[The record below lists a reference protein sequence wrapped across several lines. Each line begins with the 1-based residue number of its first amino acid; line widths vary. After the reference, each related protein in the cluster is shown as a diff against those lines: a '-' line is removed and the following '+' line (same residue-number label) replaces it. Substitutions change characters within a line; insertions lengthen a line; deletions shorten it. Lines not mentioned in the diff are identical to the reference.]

1 MIYLIPP
8 VPTQEPK
15 WRIRAEYSGK
25 LTRRASSFILR
36 EEVAKIFADKGV
48 PVVPLGHE
56 PCEATEEA
64 LVKAMDEID
73 TRNIKLS
80 RRLLSELKFELL
92 GARSRIQWP
101 QVIIDCRRAAEAVEE
116 AQNRY
121 EEAHQKVMEYAMEQ
135 LGLNELTC
143 ILVEGP
149 HECIKSPTRQ
159 CLYDD
164 EEDPSHDGCLV
175 CGEPE
180 ERK

>member
-1 MIYLIPP
+1 VIYLIPP

-15 WRIRAEYSGK
+15 WRIRAESTK
-25 LTRRASSFILR
+25 LSSSFILR
-36 EEVAKIFADKGV
+36 DEVAKIFSDNGV
-48 PVVPLGHE
+48 PVIPLGK
-56 PCEATEEA
+56 PPSGATEEA
-64 LVKAMDEID
+64 LVAAMDEID
-73 TRNIKLS
+73 TRHIKLS
-80 RRLLSELKFELL
+80 RRLLSELRFELL

-101 QVIIDCRRAAEAVEE
+101 QVIIDCRRAAVDVVE

-121 EEAHQKVMEYAMEQ
+121 EELHEKVMEYAMDQ

-143 ILVEGP
+143 ILVEGL

-164 EEDPSHDGCLV
+164 EEDPSHDDCLV

>member
-15 WRIRAEYSGK
+15 WRLHAEHTGATHRISTFT
-25 LTRRASSFILR
+25 LSD
-36 EEVAKIFADKGV
+36 EVAKIFVDKGI
-48 PVVPLGHE
+48 PVIQLGQE
-56 PCEATEEA
+56 PIEATEVSLVEA
-64 LVKAMDEID
+64 LDEIRD
-73 TRNIKLS
+73 RNIRVSKRML
-80 RRLLSELKFELL
+80 RELDHELL

-101 QVIIDCRRAAEAVEE
+101 QVIRDCRQAAAAVVE

-121 EEAHQKVMEYAMEQ
+121 EEAHQKVMEYAMDQ

-143 ILVEGP
+143 ILVEGL
-149 HECIKSPTRQ
+149 HECVRSPTRQ